1 MPKKQKEKEAT
12 YCGVK
17 KVPKSQRASAEYCVS
32 KNQVRYYGLKKI
44 DRDELEKKKAKANVL
59 KEQLK
64 YRKLLDDAKV
74 LVKDVKR
81 IDLDIDL
88 AKTDKK
94 KKTLRKQKEKLLE
107 RRDRL
112 VKSIKA
118 QKEKVDAL
126 QED

>member
-1 MPKKQKEKEAT
+1 MPKKKEKEPT
-12 YCGVK
+12 YCGIK
-17 KVPKSQRASAEYCVS
+17 KVPKSQRASAEYCIS

-44 DRDELEKKKAKANVL
+44 DKDKLEKKKAKSNFL
-59 KEQLK
+59 KEQMK
-64 YRKLLDDAKV
+64 YRKLLDDAKL
-74 LVKDVKR
+74 LVKDVKN
-81 IDLDIDL
+81 IDLQLEL
-88 AKTDKK
+88 AERESK

-107 RRDRL
+107 KRDRL